1 MTRRSQ
7 RVGELLQAEISQLLV
22 RRVQDPRIRMTSVAA
37 VDLSPD
43 LRRAVVRI
51 SVLDESRRE
60 ESLAALRSATGFLRH
75 QLARR
80 LRHMRA
86 TPELIFEIDRGAEHS
101 QQISDLLERLD
112 DQTEQGCLAVEDPL
126 KVGQTG
132 FVLIQR

>member
-37 VDLSPD
+37 VDVSPD

-60 ESLAALRSATGFLRH
+60 ESLTALRSATGFLRH

-112 DQTEQGCLAVEDPL
+112 DHNESA
-126 KVGQTG
+126 
-132 FVLIQR
+132 